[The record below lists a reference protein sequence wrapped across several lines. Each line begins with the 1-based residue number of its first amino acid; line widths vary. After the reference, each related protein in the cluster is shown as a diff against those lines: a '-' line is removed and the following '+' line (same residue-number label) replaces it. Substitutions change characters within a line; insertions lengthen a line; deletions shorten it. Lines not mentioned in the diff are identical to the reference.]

1 MTLTIDE
8 VKNIAKLARLHL
20 TDTEIEQYKEQ
31 LSSILDYVAK
41 LQEVNTDDVPELQH
55 ALGISNVFR
64 DDVEEQSDESTR
76 KSAIKN
82 FSNNNGDLLEVQSV
96 FGRNENL

>member
-1 MTLTIDE
+1 MPLSTDD

-20 TDTEIEQYKEQ
+20 TNMEIEQYKEQ
-31 LSSILDYVAK
+31 LSSILDYVTK

-55 ALGISNVFR
+55 ALDVTNVYR
-64 DDVEEQSDESTR
+64 EDIEESCDEKTR
-76 KSAIKN
+76 QLALDN
-82 FSNNNGDLLEVQSV
+82 FSLRNEDLLEVQSV

>member
-1 MTLTIDE
+1 MPLSNDD
-8 VKNIAKLARLHL
+8 VKYIAKLARLHVN
-20 TDTEIEQYKEQ
+20 DDEVEQFGEQ

-55 ALGISNVFR
+55 ALEVSNIFR
-64 DDVEEQSDESTR
+64 DDIEEHFDEDAR
-76 KSAIKN
+76 KSAIEN
-82 FSNNNGDLLEVQSV
+82 FSNSNGDLLEVQSV